1 VVVVEVEVVAG
12 VDLVVV
18 VVVVRGVVDLEVV
31 KGVEFKLPV
40 DFVVESPALPLLA
53 PP

>member
-1 VVVVEVEVVAG
+1 MEVEVVAG

-40 DFVVESPALPLLA
+40 DSDSVVESPALPLLA